1 MYSNNSKKL
10 SFIKS
15 VIPILYKETSR
26 KQRSTVITKIKNLA
40 IAHKI
45 RSNEILFIAT
55 LSAALSS
62 SKQNP
67 AKKIFKPKPPENYTM
82 KDAYNTLS
90 DFRALDYLMW
100 AIALDH
106 KTQTYLC
113 TNDKNLVKLWCAIE
127 PNNFN
132 FQGNLLSYNL
142 KFKENLFGNLN
153 DIEYEWVLEA
163 IK

>member
-1 MYSNNSKKL
+1 M
-10 SFIKS
+10 
-15 VIPILYKETSR
+15 
-26 KQRSTVITKIKNLA
+26 
-40 IAHKI
+40 
-45 RSNEILFIAT
+45 FIAT

-67 AKKIFKPKPPENYTM
+67 AKKIFKPKPPENYTI

-113 TNDKNLVKLWCAIE
+113 TNDKSLVKLWCAIE
-127 PNNFN
+127 PNKFK
-132 FQGNLLSYNL
+132 FQGNLPSYNL

-153 DIEYEWVLEA
+153 DIEYEWVLESME
-163 IK
+163 